1 VFRFGACALYYSM
14 QKNGGRDSM
23 SIWKHTVHSS
33 PDIYHAD
40 CSEDVV
46 ILQPILTVASDCIGA
61 VKQEA
66 SVVLCRGRRIRFQ
79 AEISTEDTEG
89 AGLWLTANHKNWH
102 VTDGMYD
109 RLIKGSTSW
118 SQVQLVIDV
127 PDEAAYISYG
137 LWMFGNGKC
146 RMRNAKFDIV
156 DHSVAITTDQIW
168 DRVGSQKWKVRPS

>member
-14 QKNGGRDSM
+14 QKNGGRDSI

-66 SVVLCRGRRIRFQ
+66 SVVLCRGRRI
-79 AEISTEDTEG
+79 
-89 AGLWLTANHKNWH
+89 
-102 VTDGMYD
+102 
-109 RLIKGSTSW
+109 
-118 SQVQLVIDV
+118 